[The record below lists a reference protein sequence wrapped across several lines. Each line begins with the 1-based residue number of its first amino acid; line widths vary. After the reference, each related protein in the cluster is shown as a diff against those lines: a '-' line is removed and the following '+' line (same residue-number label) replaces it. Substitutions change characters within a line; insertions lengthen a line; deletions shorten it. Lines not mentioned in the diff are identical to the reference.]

1 MTVSSGLSPNYQI
14 ILSLTDHSTFPPVM
28 NWPCDLTL
36 RKMKVAGCALDGGQ
50 HCVFAIQFYIKSSSH
65 GQGMLGIFQKLVAS
79 KAHDLEGF
87 KIMEALMDNLPPDA
101 LQPYIKTVRI
111 STPSLSLI

>member
-1 MTVSSGLSPNYQI
+1 
-14 ILSLTDHSTFPPVM
+14 
-28 NWPCDLTL
+28 
-36 RKMKVAGCALDGGQ
+36 
-50 HCVFAIQFYIKSSSH
+50 
-65 GQGMLGIFQKLVAS
+65 MLGIFQKLVAS